1 MAEGSETPGEP
12 PRSTDRD
19 LLAERR
25 ARRAI
30 DSDPTPT
37 HPTQPTSAHPTEAL
51 TRRAEVAEATVQTL
65 ETHLASLQQRVRE
78 AAEERVIFS
87 ERLDCEQAAVAEREH
102 ELRRVKQRE
111 YAEQQLRVEAEDR
124 RTHLER
130 DSRAEIDRLTR
141 RLSASEHHAR
151 ELAER
156 LEGVQRELAEA
167 EQAAAAEHATVRRG
181 ERDLQMRLAE
191 LERRAQEIRREID
204 SERAARERAEYLL
217 QGMREGYRRVER
229 LVAELKG
236 IAVQLRAGAGP
247 QPVRERVAVQSQP
260 AVRRE
265 HGEAHRDEMAD
276 ALAAAVER
284 LRARV
289 ADVGDDPVLADRA
302 VAVDDG
308 QQEELRT
315 PPSWQHDVATPPIVD
330 AQQGRLSH
338 PAERSPH
345 KHSMSLL
352 TRIRRRRK
360 QRRERRSAAAQ
371 PPTMQSK

>member
-25 ARRAI
+25 ARRAV
-30 DSDPTPT
+30 DAD
-37 HPTQPTSAHPTEAL
+37 PTQPTDAL
-51 TRRAEVAEATVQTL
+51 TRRAEAAEATVQTL
-65 ETHLASLQQRVRE
+65 ETHLASLQQRMQE
-78 AAEERVIFS
+78 AAEERALLS
-87 ERLDCEQAAVAEREH
+87 GRLDSEQAAVAEREH

-124 RTHLER
+124 RTQLER

-156 LEGVQRELAEA
+156 LETVQRELAEA

-181 ERDLQMRLAE
+181 ERELQIRLAE
-191 LERRAQEIRREID
+191 LERGAHQIRREID

-229 LVAELKG
+229 LVAEMKG
-236 IAVQLRAGAGP
+236 IAAQLRAGGAVESR
-247 QPVRERVAVQSQP
+247 PVELEPVVAVPDEQ
-260 AVRRE
+260 RE
-265 HGEAHRDEMAD
+265 ALTD
-276 ALAAAVER
+276 ALATAVER
-284 LRARV
+284 LRARAEV
-289 ADVGDDPVLADRA
+289 SPMPP
-302 VAVDDG
+302 
-308 QQEELRT
+308 EE
-315 PPSWQHDVATPPIVD
+315 SAATPVV
-330 AQQGRLSH
+330 
-338 PAERSPH
+338 ERSPH

-360 QRRERRSAAAQ
+360 QRRERRSAAAK
-371 PPTMQSK
+371 PPTMQSQ

>member
-12 PRSTDRD
+12 PRPSDRD

-25 ARRAI
+25 ARRAV
-30 DSDPTPT
+30 DLEP
-37 HPTQPTSAHPTEAL
+37 AHPASTHATDAL

-65 ETHLASLQQRVRE
+65 ETHLASLQQQVRE
-78 AAEERVIFS
+78 AAEERASFS
-87 ERLDCEQAAVAEREH
+87 ERLDSEQAAVAEREH

-130 DSRAEIDRLTR
+130 DSRTEIDRLTR

-181 ERDLQMRLAE
+181 ERELQMRLAE

-217 QGMREGYRRVER
+217 QGMREGYRRVEC

-236 IAVQLRAGAGP
+236 VAVQLRAGAAEP
-247 QPVRERVAVQSQP
+247 RPVQLEPLVAVPGEQ
-260 AVRRE
+260 RE
-265 HGEAHRDEMAD
+265 ELTD
-276 ALAAAVER
+276 ALATAVER
-284 LRARV
+284 LRARAEV
-289 ADVGDDPVLADRA
+289 SPMPPEEPAAAPVI
-302 VAVDDG
+302 
-308 QQEELRT
+308 ERT
-315 PPSWQHDVATPPIVD
+315 S
-330 AQQGRLSH
+330 
-338 PAERSPH
+338 H

>member
-25 ARRAI
+25 ARRAV
-30 DSDPTPT
+30 DAD
-37 HPTQPTSAHPTEAL
+37 PTQPTDAR
-51 TRRAEVAEATVQTL
+51 TRRAEAAEATVQTL
-65 ETHLASLQQRVRE
+65 ETHLASLQQRMQE
-78 AAEERVIFS
+78 AAEERALLS
-87 ERLDCEQAAVAEREH
+87 GRLDSEQAEAAEGEH

-124 RTHLER
+124 RTQLER

-156 LEGVQRELAEA
+156 LEAVQRELAEA

-181 ERDLQMRLAE
+181 ERELQIRLAE
-191 LERRAQEIRREID
+191 LERRAHQIRREID

-229 LVAELKG
+229 LVAEMKG
-236 IAVQLRAGAGP
+236 VAVQLRADAG
-247 QPVRERVAVQSQP
+247 REAARTPVAVQTEPSL
-260 AVRRE
+260 RE
-265 HGEAHRDEMAD
+265 HREAHRDEMAD

-289 ADVGDDPVLADRA
+289 ADVGDEPLVADRA
-302 VAVDDG
+302 VAVEDG
-308 QQEELRT
+308 EQDERCTQ
-315 PPSWQHDVATPPIVD
+315 PPSQPTAVTQPILD
-330 AQQGRLSH
+330 TGTQAEGLGPGGLSR
-338 PAERSPH
+338 PAGRSPH

-371 PPTMQSK
+371 PPTMQSQ

>member
-1 MAEGSETPGEP
+1 LGEIASDLTHSLTVTVMAEGSETPGEP
-12 PRSTDRD
+12 PRPTDRD

-25 ARRAI
+25 ARRAV
-30 DSDPTPT
+30 DSDPTSKT
-37 HPTQPTSAHPTEAL
+37 DAL

-141 RLSASEHHAR
+141 RLNASEHHAR

-156 LEGVQRELAEA
+156 LEAVQRELAEA

-181 ERDLQMRLAE
+181 ERELQTRLAE

-204 SERAARERAEYLL
+204 FERAARERAEYLL
-217 QGMREGYRRVER
+217 EGMREGYRRVER

-236 IAVQLRAGAGP
+236 VAVQLRTDGAVESR
-247 QPVRERVAVQSQP
+247 PVQLEPVVAVPGEQ
-260 AVRRE
+260 RE
-265 HGEAHRDEMAD
+265 ALTD
-276 ALAAAVER
+276 ALATAVER
-284 LRARV
+284 LRARAEV
-289 ADVGDDPVLADRA
+289 SPMPPEESAATA
-302 VAVDDG
+302 VV
-308 QQEELRT
+308 
-315 PPSWQHDVATPPIVD
+315 
-330 AQQGRLSH
+330 
-338 PAERSPH
+338 ERSPH

-352 TRIRRRRK
+352 TRIKIRRK
-360 QRRERRSAAAQ
+360 QRRERRSAAAE
-371 PPTMQSK
+371 PPTMQSQ